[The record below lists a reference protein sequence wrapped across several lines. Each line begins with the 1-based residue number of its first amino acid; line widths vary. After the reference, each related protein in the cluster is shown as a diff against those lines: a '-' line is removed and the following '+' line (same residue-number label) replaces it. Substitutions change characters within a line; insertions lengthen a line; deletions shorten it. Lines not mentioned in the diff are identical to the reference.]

1 MPIAAL
7 GEGETTRVRIGAQE
21 VLVACVEGQFYAVSA
36 VCPHAGQLLA
46 RGRLQ
51 GGEIRCPAHGAAFD
65 LRTGTCTAGPAQSPI
80 ACFPVLLEAG
90 KVWIDIDH

>member
-1 MPIAAL
+1 MSIAAL
-7 GEGETTRVRIGAQE
+7 GEGEKTLVRIGHRE

-36 VCPHAGQLLA
+36 VCPHAGQSLGP
-46 RGRLQ
+46 GRLQ
-51 GGEIRCPAHGAAFD
+51 GGRIRCPAHGAAFD
-65 LRTGTCTAGPAQSPI
+65 LRTGACTAGPAQSAI